1 MRSTRLLLAGSVAAV
16 LTLAMLRLAVVD
28 VLEVSSDSMS
38 PSLCAGDRIV
48 VLTAGGRD
56 GLVEGDVVV
65 FTDPLERRLTV
76 KRVVAAAGRE
86 VAVRDGVLHVDG
98 RPIGEPFVDRAAVD
112 GTYFG
117 PVQVPPRSLFVLG
130 DERGHSVDSR
140 DYGPIPLSS
149 VRGRVLFRWWSGPA
163 CG

>member
-1 MRSTRLLLAGSVAAV
+1 
-16 LTLAMLRLAVVD
+16 MLRLAVVD

-38 PSLCAGDRIV
+38 PNLCAGDRIV

-56 GLVEGDVVV
+56 GLAEGDVVV
-65 FTDPLERRLTV
+65 FTDPSERRLTV

-98 RPIGEPFVDRAAVD
+98 RPLSEPFVDRAAVD
-112 GTYFG
+112 GTFFG
-117 PVQVPPRSLFVLG
+117 PIQVPSGSLFVLG
-130 DERGHSVDSR
+130 DEREHSVDSR

-149 VRGRVLFRWWSGPA
+149 VRGRMIFRWWSGPA